1 MGRGTWRTVLLAL
14 AISRVDSVCALQ
26 PPPSGFRR
34 RPTGLR
40 RGSSAFSLTL
50 RGGTGGEEP
59 DASACA
65 HLPLEREKQ
74 QARGRT
80 LIADRGKAAESEE
93 LANLSTSLE
102 RRKGICAKEQMPS
115 HSDINGARWCAPKP
129 LARRTLECEKQA
141 EGPSEKALDN
151 TRAAWPAHPSA
162 NRGMEQACR
171 SEVLALGDAAE
182 VQQASWQAAR
192 ATRRPAGIG
201 AILENI
207 LAACSVDCNRTHDKQ
222 PADRRLA
229 AAPDSF
235 SVSGGPKTAGSE
247 TARAAA
253 AGHSQMHNTQQ
264 GLGASCS
271 KAAETQARGGARP
284 EAIQVQEVLSLLG
297 PSAFPVLMFI
307 LAVPCALGLPGVS
320 TALGAVEAALALQL
334 LAGMPCLL
342 TSREP
347 HHVSLP
353 ALAPRVLAGWCSC
366 ARTPP
371 APTRLVRQP
380 TPSVLLLQGA
390 GGSVRVEVGR
400 GGR

>member
-1 MGRGTWRTVLLAL
+1 V
-14 AISRVDSVCALQ
+14 
-26 PPPSGFRR
+26 
-34 RPTGLR
+34 
-40 RGSSAFSLTL
+40 
-50 RGGTGGEEP
+50 
-59 DASACA
+59 SACA
-65 HLPLEREKQ
+65 HPPLESEMQ

-80 LIADRGKAAESEE
+80 LVADQGKTAEGE

-102 RRKGICAKEQMPS
+102 RRKGICAEDQTPS
-115 HSDINGARWCAPKP
+115 HSDINGARWCAPKS

-141 EGPSEKALDN
+141 EGPCSNASENALDN
-151 TRAAWPAHPSA
+151 TRAAWPTHPSA
-162 NRGMEQACR
+162 NGGTRVERACR
-171 SEVLALGDAAE
+171 SEALALGDAAE

-192 ATRRPAGIG
+192 ATRRPAGVG

-207 LAACSVDCNRTHDKQ
+207 LAACSVDCNRTHDEQ
-222 PADRRLA
+222 PVDQRLSA
-229 AAPDSF
+229 GPDSF
-235 SVSGGPKTAGSE
+235 SASGGSETAGSE

-253 AGHSQMHNTQQ
+253 AGQSQMHNSQQ

-271 KAAETQARGGARP
+271 NSARTQAPGARP

-334 LAGMPCLL
+334 LAGMPCCL
-342 TSREP
+342 TSRD
-347 HHVSLP
+347 P
-353 ALAPRVLAGWCSC
+353 ACSVAQDARWVVCSC

-371 APTRLVRQP
+371 ASTRLVRQP
-380 TPSVLLLQGA
+380 TPCGLLLQVA